1 MLQFDNTIVEKALLD
16 HYENPRIST
25 YLKRKG
31 GTGYPFKS
39 GKCGYYDVR
48 YQSCRN

>member
-25 YLKRKG
+25 YLNEKG
-31 GTGYPFKS
+31 AGYS
-39 GKCGYYDVR
+39 GGGLESGNGSRD
-48 YQSCRN
+48 